1 MENPET
7 VSIVNLHIHTHTDRQ
22 TVFIDTADE
31 QDVVENPETVS
42 IVNLHIHTH
51 RQTNTQTDRQYL

>member
-7 VSIVNLHIHTHTDRQ
+7 VSIVNLHIHTHRQTDRQ

-51 RQTNTQTDRQYL
+51 RQTDSIYRYR